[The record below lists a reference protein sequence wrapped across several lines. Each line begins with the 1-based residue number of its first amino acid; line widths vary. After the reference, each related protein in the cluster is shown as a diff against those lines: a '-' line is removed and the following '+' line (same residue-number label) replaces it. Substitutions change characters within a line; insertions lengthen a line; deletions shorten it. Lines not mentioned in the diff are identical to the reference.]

1 MATTLVAVVA
11 VVAVVAMVTAVAM
24 VAVAAAPVAGVV
36 FVYGARAEGEA
47 AKKQHGQNATEEEGR
62 HGERILGKWKRKLR
76 MFLVKRQPKKLS

>member
-36 FVYGARAEGEA
+36 FVHGARAEGEA

-62 HGERILGKWKRKLR
+62 HGKG
-76 MFLVKRQPKKLS
+76 F